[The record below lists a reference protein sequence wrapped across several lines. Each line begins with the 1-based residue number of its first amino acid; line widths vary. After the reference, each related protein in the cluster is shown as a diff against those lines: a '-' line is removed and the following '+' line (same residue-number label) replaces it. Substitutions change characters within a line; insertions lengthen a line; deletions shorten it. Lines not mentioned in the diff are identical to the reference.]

1 VVRRSPVAESNAPV
15 KQPLATAREH
25 AHPSPLVYVKVA
37 LILAVVTA
45 IEVAL
50 YYVKI
55 SDGLLVSS
63 LLVLSLLKFALVALY
78 FMHLKFDSL
87 LFRRLFITGLLLAIG
102 VYAVVLATFLL
113 R

>member
-1 VVRRSPVAESNAPV
+1 MASEGTDTTV

-25 AHPSPLVYVKVA
+25 AHPGPAAYVKVA

-45 IEVAL
+45 IEVAI
-50 YYVKI
+50 YYF
-55 SDGLLVSS
+55 DLAPGLLVT
-63 LLVLSLLKFALVALY
+63 LLLGLSLLKFLLVALY

-87 LFRRLFITGLLLAIG
+87 LFRRLFITGMLLAIS